1 MEETGDFPHHLV
13 NLKDQPPG
21 ADKKLT
27 SLGVLW
33 LSLLSIYIYKYNLFV
48 LCGSISKMVG
58 ASEFRT
64 LMESLTAIV
73 TPHRDVSWSRV
84 M

>member
-33 LSLLSIYIYKYNLFV
+33 LSLLSIYIYINITYLSFV
-48 LCGSISKMVG
+48 GQYPRWWGLPS
-58 ASEFRT
+58 SE
-64 LMESLTAIV
+64 
-73 TPHRDVSWSRV
+73 P
-84 M
+84 